1 MLLLNEMFPGKSLPL
16 TFIRQKMSRRGTDE
30 PILEVLIEELL
41 KDQKEEEE
49 RMVQSQEHDGESAG
63 QDLRYLGNQESQLEL
78 LKDQKEKIEKKAVMQ
93 SQEQDGKSGFQNSM
107 YFGNQDQIDLTLEI
121 STRQNKPQ
129 SENLDSDPF
138 PLDDNED
145 DFLMEE
151 CQCQDEI
158 FIDEFV

>member
-93 SQEQDGKSGFQNSM
+93 SQEHDGKSG
-107 YFGNQDQIDLTLEI
+107 L
-121 STRQNKPQ
+121 PQ

>member
-1 MLLLNEMFPGKSLPL
+1 M
-16 TFIRQKMSRRGTDE
+16 
-30 PILEVLIEELL
+30 EELL

-49 RMVQSQEHDGESAG
+49 RMVQSQEHDGKSVG
-63 QDLRYLGNQESQLEL
+63 QDSQYLGNQDQVDLTMEISTRQDEFQLEL
-78 LKDQKEKIEKKAVMQ
+78 FKDQKEKIEKKAVMQ

-151 CQCQDEI
+151 CQCQDEM
-158 FIDEFV
+158 FID

>member
-1 MLLLNEMFPGKSLPL
+1 M
-16 TFIRQKMSRRGTDE
+16 
-30 PILEVLIEELL
+30 EELL

-49 RMVQSQEHDGESAG
+49 RMVQSQEHDGKSVG
-63 QDLRYLGNQESQLEL
+63 QDSQYLGNQDQVDLTMEISTRQDEFQLEL
-78 LKDQKEKIEKKAVMQ
+78 FKDQKEKIEKKAVMQ
-93 SQEQDGKSGFQNSM
+93 SQEHDGKSG
-107 YFGNQDQIDLTLEI
+107 L
-121 STRQNKPQ
+121 PQ